1 MNNDY
6 IGQPLEITIA
16 ASKPINMEIQNE
28 KDINLSLGESKGT
41 TNYVALS
48 NKPQINDVTLIGNKT
63 SKELHLEH
71 ELDVI
76 TPQEIDTMIFG

>member
-6 IGQPLEITIA
+6 TQPLEITIA
-16 ASKPINMEIQNE
+16 NTPSIDMQIDNTRNIDLN
-28 KDINLSLGESKGT
+28 LGEHKCT
-41 TNYVALS
+41 TNYEAFS